1 MDIPSILDLARTP
14 AGHLLFR
21 PWFDRVALAALTRW
35 VFPASRLWASAEA
48 AEYRLEGLLAANP
61 ALRRARIGSDI
72 LLRALAEAQ
81 RMRAR
86 AIAAE
91 RRCDDLLFG
100 GVSADEATLAGAE
113 AARRRA
119 GQNFAA
125 TRLRFIYPARRADIA
140 AVDFAIPNE
149 DELVARL
156 GRFRDRPSQAF
167 LPPPD
172 APKIEQ
178 SAHFTG
184 KWGVQSVLRFA
195 APSADIGDAAYA
207 RVYAPR
213 DAIDPPTLIH
223 CHGVA
228 VESDSI
234 DLAMDEIMP
243 LVTQGVRVVR
253 PIAPW
258 HGRRRQFGTW
268 SGEPFFRRAPLSAFT
283 LLCGLVQELAMLIGW
298 SRRTSGGLVGVSG
311 VSLGALT
318 AQLSAVHLAAAPA
331 AMRPDAL
338 FLVATSDRLDRVAL
352 EGTLTRALGLDRAL
366 REAGWTDARLEPWRP
381 FSDPLGPP
389 CMPPERIVM
398 LLGTEDDVTP
408 YDGGT
413 ALAERWRVPKANRFH
428 RRQGHFSVSLGL
440 LPDAAPLRRAA
451 AILAGRG

>member
-48 AEYRLEGLLAANP
+48 AEYRLERLLAANP
-61 ALRRARIGSDI
+61 ALSRARISPDL

-86 AIAAE
+86 AIDAE

-100 GVSADEATLAGAE
+100 GIPADEATLFGAE

-125 TRLRFIYPARRADIA
+125 TRLRFIYPARRADVA
-140 AVDFAIPNE
+140 AIEFAIPGE
-149 DELVARL
+149 DELMARF
-156 GRFRDRPSQAF
+156 GRFRDRPSSAF
-167 LPPPD
+167 LPSEESPAID
-172 APKIEQ
+172 Q
-178 SAHFTG
+178 SARFAG
-184 KWGVQSVLRFA
+184 KWGVESVLRFE
-195 APSADIGDAAYA
+195 APSADIGDTAYA
-207 RVYAPR
+207 RVYAPV
-213 DAIDPPTLIH
+213 DAVDPPTLIH

-228 VESDSI
+228 VESDNI

-243 LVTQGVRVVR
+243 LVSQGVRVVR

-268 SGEPFFRRAPLSAFT
+268 SGEPFFRRVPLSAFT
-283 LLCGLVQELAMLIGW
+283 LLCGLVQELAVLIAW
-298 SRRTSGGLVGVSG
+298 SRTTSDGLVGISG

-318 AQLSAVHLAAAPA
+318 AQLAAVHLAAAPPA
-331 AMRPDAL
+331 TRPDAL

-352 EGTLTRALGLDRAL
+352 EGTLSRALGLDRAL

-389 CMPPERIVM
+389 CVPPERIVM

-451 AILAGRG
+451 AILTGRG

>member
-1 MDIPSILDLARTP
+1 MEIPSILDLARTP

-48 AEYRLEGLLAANP
+48 AEYRLERLLAANP
-61 ALRRARIGSDI
+61 GLSRARIAPD
-72 LLRALAEAQ
+72 LLLGAMAETQ
-81 RMRAR
+81 RIRAR
-86 AIAAE
+86 AIDAE
-91 RRCDDLLFG
+91 RRCDDLFFG
-100 GVSADEATLAGAE
+100 GVTADQSVLAGAE
-113 AARRRA
+113 TARRRT
-119 GQNFAA
+119 GQNFVA

-140 AVDFAIPNE
+140 AVDFAIPAE
-149 DELVARL
+149 DELVARF
-156 GRFRDRPSQAF
+156 GKFRDHPSHAF
-167 LPPPD
+167 LPP
-172 APKIEQ
+172 AESPKIDE
-178 SAHFTG
+178 SAQFTD
-184 KWGVQSVLRFA
+184 KWGVRSMLRFV
-195 APSADIGDAAYA
+195 APSADVGDVAYA
-207 RVYAPR
+207 RVYAPPKT
-213 DAIDPPTLIH
+213 ADPPTLIH

-243 LVTQGVRVVR
+243 LVGQGVRVVR

-258 HGRRRQFGTW
+258 HGRRRLFGTW

-283 LLCGLVQELAMLIGW
+283 LLCGLVQELAVLIAW
-298 SRRTSGGLVGVSG
+298 CKRTSGGLVGVSG

-318 AQLSAVHLAAAPA
+318 AQLAAAHLAAAPA

-366 REAGWTDARLEPWRP
+366 RAAGWTDARLEPWRP

-389 CMPPERIVM
+389 CVPPERIVM